1 MSLILDALK
10 KSETER
16 QEQSSAEFSSVP
28 ASSGRS
34 SPGRWLWLLA
44 ALLAVNVAVLI
55 GILLKPDAVVESEPA
70 AAAKITAAAT
80 DTAAQPVAEVSAS
93 FEEQVADAIED
104 RPVTIQPAHTT
115 SDDVLTTAPA
125 TAPTT
130 VAQPA
135 TRSTS
140 IPTIDQLRLDGS
152 LQLAELHL
160 DIHVYSDDP
169 AERFVFINMDKH
181 REDSRIDAGPVVREI
196 TPDGVILEHQGR
208 SFLLPRE

>member
-16 QEQSSAEFSSVP
+16 QEQGSAEFSSVP
-28 ASSGRS
+28 ASSANTR
-34 SPGRWLWLLA
+34 PGRWLWLLA
-44 ALLAVNVAVLI
+44 ALLVVNVAVLI
-55 GILLKPDAVVESEPA
+55 GILLKPDAVVESEPV
-70 AAAKITAAAT
+70 TA
-80 DTAAQPVAEVSAS
+80 TAVSAS
-93 FEEQVADAIED
+93 FEEQVADAIEE
-104 RPVTIQPAHTT
+104 RPLTMPPAQTT
-115 SDDVLTTAPA
+115 SDDLLTTTPAAAPRTVVQPA
-125 TAPTT
+125 AT
-130 VAQPA
+130 VAQPV
-135 TRSTS
+135 TRSAN

-152 LQLAELHL
+152 LQLDELHL

-181 REDSRIDAGPVVREI
+181 REESRIDEGPVVREI